1 MRQKKKKKTNTQTGQ
16 QWLLDLLWNSLRKN
30 AQRDLGEKG
39 WACYYCGKEGHLNW
53 DCPQASKLPSAPCMF
68 VKGPHWRRDSFP
80 RLRPQGLDS
89 QCKWDWRCPGIPTQA
104 LILKTPEEPQVLITV
119 VGQPVDFLLDTGAT
133 FCSLKPLI
141 CFPPEHH
148 YRNGAVRTRHK
159 LLFQPSFNWDC
170 NWDSVLFC
178 HEFLFMLESP
188 SSLLG
193 KDILSKAQASVFM
206 NMEPTLSH

>member
-1 MRQKKKKKTNTQTGQ
+1 MAVRPALKQLEEKCPEGPRWKGMS
-16 QWLLDLLWNSLRKN
+16 LLLLW
-30 AQRDLGEKG
+30 KG
-39 WACYYCGKEGHLNW
+39 G
-53 DCPQASKLPSAPCMF
+53 ASQVGLPSGIQAALSSMYVC
-68 VKGPHWRRDSFP
+68 KGPHWRRDSFP

-89 QCKWDWRCPGIPTQA
+89 QGKWDWRCPGIPTQA

-119 VGQPVDFLLDTGAT
+119 AGQPVDFLLDTGAT

-141 CFPPEHH
+141 CFPLDHH
-148 YRNGAVRTRHK
+148 YHNGAVRTRHK

-178 HEFLFMLESP
+178 HEFLFVLESP